1 MAVALLAGIAPG
13 AEAVFTY
20 APTSAPYG
28 ITLQVGSAVGVD
40 NVTFNVTGPSAGLTM
55 AAVTGSPSITIS
67 VSPARPARL
76 LAETRPVTLTA
87 SVPPGLTC
95 TTFASCGT
103 TVIPFST
110 ISWQS
115 TDATSPAEGDIQN
128 GTFVPS
134 TGAQLL
140 ASFNGATAVLL
151 LNGDTRFMSNNLT
164 FKYTSAT
171 VYPAGS
177 YSGTVRFTATML

>member
-40 NVTFNVTGPSAGLTM
+40 NVIFNVTGPSAGLTM
-55 AAVTGSPSITIS
+55 APVTGSPPITIS

-76 LAETRPVTLTA
+76 LAENRPVTLTA
-87 SVPPGLTC
+87 AVPNGLACITPA
-95 TTFASCGT
+95 TCGT
-103 TVIPFST
+103 ALIPFST

-115 TDATSPAEGDIQN
+115 ADATSPAQGDIQSDI
-128 GTFVPS
+128 FVPS
-134 TGAQLL
+134 STQLL
-140 ASFNGATAVLL
+140 ASFNGATATILL
-151 LNGDTRFMSNNLT
+151 LNSDTRFMSNTLT